1 MSDGGDPCSLD
12 DRSAG
17 DETLRPNKADIDLHL
32 FALFSPNFAAAYP
45 DSWIEI
51 AYASPGAGGKP
62 DKAKQFSAFDVAA
75 AAEFA
80 EAKNKAGYNV
90 YVGVALRRGET
101 SSKSNGRG
109 SGENVLSASHAWAE
123 FDNDGEAARIDA
135 ILKEKN
141 LPTSMTVVTGQ
152 TPHLRAHLYFKLA
165 DPVTPEEL
173 KRANTALKTLL
184 GSDDVQNPDRVMRLA
199 GTVNYPTK
207 TKLARGYV
215 AELVALRIRKGAP
228 AYAIEHLIRLC
239 NNHSDAGS
247 FDTRS
252 GRSDDEL
259 EALLEASR
267 MQGNWHN
274 SVRDA
279 IATMIGRGW
288 SDSAI
293 RFACKP
299 FCRDGYG
306 DHDLDD
312 LIDRARKKWNKADEE
327 AVAPDTSIE
336 SDLDRLNKVH
346 AVLPIGGKTRVVTF
360 GELEEFPGR
369 ETIVMTQTIPD
380 FKSLQNKY
388 RHTYR
393 DKKGEQ
399 RSEPLGTYWIDNPE
413 RRQYDGGMA
422 FVPQHDGDVGDK
434 LNLWRGFGV
443 EPIKPDGKRSAAEG
457 CPNFLDFMRNIIC
470 SGNEAHFDYLLKR
483 EATIIQKRIRTEV
496 ALGLHTKEEGCSK
509 GFYEATM
516 GHLLGT
522 HAMQLGNP
530 EHIIGKFNPHL
541 ETLLRVTAD
550 EALFVGNPE
559 HRNALFGLITEST
572 LTIEPK
578 GCGIYT
584 AASYLNVSVTS
595 NSGHFLP
602 VSDTA
607 RRFFIPTLSS
617 ARKQDHEYFAGL
629 QAELDNGGYQA
640 LLYHLLYEV
649 DLADFNVR
657 KVPQTEGLRQQRDLG
672 LPSLD
677 AWWCE
682 LLETGTLRG
691 CDPNEPHRAV
701 SNSYMRK
708 EVTETKSLY
717 GDTNPQIRY
726 VNQPGLY
733 DQARQIEPRL
743 RSYTN
748 DRLLG
753 THLNEMGCDNSQKVL
768 RRRGWTFPPLPK
780 CRADWEKRYPGWKW
794 RSPEITEWQPE
805 ESGEAV
811 ESGEVEEDDVE
822 EAGDAR
828 KKPRF

>member
-312 LIDRARKKWNKADEE
+312 LIDRARKKWNK
-327 AVAPDTSIE
+327 
-336 SDLDRLNKVH
+336 
-346 AVLPIGGKTRVVTF
+346 IGR
-360 GELEEFPGR
+360 
-369 ETIVMTQTIPD
+369 
-380 FKSLQNKY
+380 
-388 RHTYR
+388 
-393 DKKGEQ
+393 
-399 RSEPLGTYWIDNPE
+399 
-413 RRQYDGGMA
+413 
-422 FVPQHDGDVGDK
+422 
-434 LNLWRGFGV
+434 
-443 EPIKPDGKRSAAEG
+443 
-457 CPNFLDFMRNIIC
+457 
-470 SGNEAHFDYLLKR
+470 AH
-483 EATIIQKRIRTEV
+483 V
-496 ALGLHTKEEGCSK
+496 
-509 GFYEATM
+509 
-516 GHLLGT
+516 
-522 HAMQLGNP
+522 
-530 EHIIGKFNPHL
+530 
-541 ETLLRVTAD
+541 
-550 EALFVGNPE
+550 
-559 HRNALFGLITEST
+559 
-572 LTIEPK
+572 
-578 GCGIYT
+578 
-584 AASYLNVSVTS
+584 
-595 NSGHFLP
+595 
-602 VSDTA
+602 
-607 RRFFIPTLSS
+607 
-617 ARKQDHEYFAGL
+617 
-629 QAELDNGGYQA
+629 
-640 LLYHLLYEV
+640 
-649 DLADFNVR
+649 
-657 KVPQTEGLRQQRDLG
+657 
-672 LPSLD
+672 
-677 AWWCE
+677 
-682 LLETGTLRG
+682 
-691 CDPNEPHRAV
+691 
-701 SNSYMRK
+701 
-708 EVTETKSLY
+708 
-717 GDTNPQIRY
+717 
-726 VNQPGLY
+726 
-733 DQARQIEPRL
+733 
-743 RSYTN
+743 
-748 DRLLG
+748 
-753 THLNEMGCDNSQKVL
+753 
-768 RRRGWTFPPLPK
+768 
-780 CRADWEKRYPGWKW
+780 
-794 RSPEITEWQPE
+794 
-805 ESGEAV
+805 
-811 ESGEVEEDDVE
+811 
-822 EAGDAR
+822 
-828 KKPRF
+828 